1 MKSVVALL
9 GASDPEMAEIERL
22 LRAAGV
28 EVFHA
33 SVGGRRCHPGN
44 AYSADGPAVPPGG
57 TGTVLRVECD
67 AAPGSPLADQ
77 LAASEVSVIDH
88 HRPGDPGYGRPPGEF
103 LAASS
108 LGQTISWLARRGA
121 LPYGWEPSAVSRPW
135 CRARIQEGRRV
146 VWDGDQW
153 VAIQHYVLD
162 QHPKGLLIPSGLVL
176 AAAGDHCPAAA
187 YAGQCTGVDPDELL
201 RWRISSRAAF
211 QGRSEAEILADVAAA
226 RVTIAAAPK
235 TDLAPGV
242 EVRDLRCRTIPEL
255 PEALLRAGEAALAAV
270 IERDGRRKVVL
281 IGAGEGSLAGRA
293 PVEAF
298 LGGWAAR
305 AGLADLYGDPDRGY
319 AGGYLPAPPLRTLRG
334 GPPLRGQP

>member
-108 LGQTISWLARRGA
+108 LGQTISWLARQGLLRAPAWYTRELLESCGRGHTGRLRYA
-121 LPYGWEPSAVSRPW
+121 HGGGWEVATDLDGGWASVSA
-135 CRARIQEGRRV
+135 
-146 VWDGDQW
+146 D
-153 VAIQHYVLD
+153 
-162 QHPKGLLIPSGLVL
+162 LVL

-305 AGLADLYGDPDRGY
+305 AGLADLYGDPDRGH